1 MPFVIARKRLWGVSN
16 QGDKVI
22 MKPVALVAKCFIIS
36 AVFFLSSGFTGLKTY
51 TYDEIIQ
58 EHPDAFCDASGN
70 ILKYGTQSGKCT
82 LTGSVGIADAIKI
95 ALKNN
100 PEMLMADARMDR
112 ADAMRTEAESS
123 LWPKA
128 GVYGEYSQGDAP
140 SGYLFKTI
148 DQRKLPA
155 GTNFND
161 PGWYDNYEFGANAGV
176 NLYRGGQDMT
186 RVRMAGIEKKVSEKD
201 RLAAGNRVISSVIN
215 AYFDLFSAREF
226 ERIAKQS
233 SDTVREQLRIM
244 EVRFASGGALKSDIL
259 SLKVRV
265 AEADEEIVKSRNR
278 VMMAEA
284 ALKRAMGMPLETKI
298 EFKEA
303 SLPAT
308 DKPESYEKALE
319 TAVAKRPELESVR
332 QKVVQARMSQDV
344 AKGMW
349 MPKVDLNGRLYAD
362 YPDTKFDTED
372 ANWMVAAIVSWDLFT
387 GNYRKAEADKARA
400 NLYESLAASRQALM
414 DIQLDVKNAY
424 LKTSESEERFKVA
437 ESGVSMAE
445 ESLKLVK
452 QQYDGGSVPITR
464 YLETELARNGSLIR
478 KASAHYDREKSR
490 ADMARATGVL
500 INLFT
505 D

>member
-1 MPFVIARKRLWGVSN
+1 
-16 QGDKVI
+16 
-22 MKPVALVAKCFIIS
+22 MKPGTLETKSFILS
-36 AVFFLSSGFTGLKTY
+36 AVFLLSSGFTGLKTY
-51 TYDEIIQ
+51 TYDEIIK
-58 EHPDAFCDASGN
+58 EHPATLCDSSGN
-70 ILKYGTQSGKCT
+70 ILKEGPSPGSCT
-82 LTGSVGIADAIKI
+82 LQGSADLADAIKI

-100 PEMLMADARMDR
+100 PEILMASARIDR
-112 ADAMRTEAESS
+112 ADAMETEAESA

-148 DQRKLPA
+148 DQRKLPP

-161 PGWYDNYEFGANAGV
+161 PGWYDNYEFGAGAGV

-186 RVRMAGIEKKVSEKD
+186 RVRMAKIEKKVSEKD
-201 RLAAGNRVISSVIN
+201 RLAAGNRVMSSVIN

-284 ALKRAMGMPLETKI
+284 ALKRAMGLPLETKI
-298 EFKEA
+298 EFREA

-332 QKVVQARMSQDV
+332 HKVVQARMSQDV
-344 AKGMW
+344 ASGLW
-349 MPKVDLNGRLYAD
+349 MPKIDLNARLYAD
-362 YPDTKFDTED
+362 YPDTGFDTED
-372 ANWMVAAIVSWDLFT
+372 ANWMVSAMVSWDLFT

-424 LKTSESEERFKVA
+424 LKTSESEERLKVA

-478 KASAHYDREKSR
+478 KASAHYDMEKSR

-500 INLFT
+500 INIFNEGGENEKKQ
-505 D
+505 

>member
-1 MPFVIARKRLWGVSN
+1 
-16 QGDKVI
+16 
-22 MKPVALVAKCFIIS
+22 MKPSIILKRGLVLFTAFW
-36 AVFFLSSGFTGLKTY
+36 VTTGFTGLKSY
-51 TYDEIIQ
+51 TYDEIAN
-58 EHPDAFCDASGN
+58 EHPEALCDAAGN
-70 ILKYGTQSGKCT
+70 ILKEGQKPGTCSLSG
-82 LTGSVGIADAIKI
+82 GAGITDAIKI

-100 PEMLMADARMDR
+100 PEMKMAEARMDR
-112 ADAMRTEAESS
+112 ADAMRTEAESA

-148 DQRKLPA
+148 DQRKLPPA
-155 GTNFND
+155 TNFND
-161 PGWYDNYEFGANAGV
+161 PGWYDNYEFGLNAGV
-176 NLYRGGQDMT
+176 NLYHGGQDMT

-265 AEADEEIVKSRNR
+265 AEADEETVKSRNR

-284 ALKRAMGMPLETKI
+284 ALKRAMGLPLETGI

-303 SLPAT
+303 FLPAT
-308 DKPESYEKALE
+308 EKPESYEKALE
-319 TAVAKRPELESVR
+319 TAVAKRPELEAIR
-332 QKVVQARMSQDV
+332 QKVVQARLSQDA

-349 MPKVDLNGRLYAD
+349 MPKVDLNSRLYAD

-372 ANWMVAAIVSWDLFT
+372 ANWVVAAIVSWDVFT

-400 NLYESLAASRQALM
+400 NLYEALAASRQATM

-424 LKTSESEERFKVA
+424 LKNTESEERLKVA
-437 ESGVSMAE
+437 ESGVAMAE

-478 KASAHYDREKSR
+478 KAAAHYDREKSR

-500 INLFT
+500 VNLFT
-505 D
+505 EIKEGGENEKNR